1 MKRDMDLVR
10 KILFKIEEEVD
21 NKAKF
26 GLTIDGYTMEQVAYH
41 CSILYGEGYIK
52 SYKALYGDGEIRN
65 FGVSGLTWS
74 GHELLDKIR
83 SENVWNKT
91 KEVIK
96 SKGLPM
102 VVDVI
107 KDIATAIITSMTQAA
122 IQEFTK

>member
-21 NKAKF
+21 NKPKF
-26 GLTIDGYTMEQVAYH
+26 DLTIDEYTMDQVAYH
-41 CSILYGEGYIK
+41 CSILYDGGYIK
-52 SYKALYGDGEIRN
+52 NYKSLGCGEGLVS

-74 GHELLDKIR
+74 GHELLDKI
-83 SENVWNKT
+83 SNENVWNKT
-91 KEVIK
+91 KQVVK
-96 SKGLPM
+96 NKGLPM